1 MRRIVVL
8 LVAALALVPAGLAQ
22 NGDPGQFQGY
32 GFIAPG
38 ALIANGGGGG
48 STGALHLGGGF
59 EIFAARNLTVGGEV
73 GYIAPFRA
81 FGDGLGT
88 FSANGSYHFYAG
100 DSDRK
105 VVPFVT
111 GGYTMLF
118 RGGTT
123 SGGNFGGGV
132 TLWPKERFGI
142 RLEARDHIHKF
153 DGATLHSLTARISF
167 VFR

>member
-1 MRRIVVL
+1 MKRIFAL
-8 LVAALALVPAGLAQ
+8 LVGALALVPAGLAQ
-22 NGDPGQFQGY
+22 NGAPGQFQSY
-32 GFIAPG
+32 AFVAPG
-38 ALIANGGGGG
+38 ALIANGSGGDN
-48 STGALHLGGGF
+48 TGVLHLGGGF
-59 EIFAARNLTVGGEV
+59 EVFAARNFAVGGEG
-73 GYIAPFRA
+73 GYLAPFRA
-81 FGDGLGT
+81 FGGGLGT
-88 FSANGSYHFYAG
+88 FSANGSYHFYGG

-105 VVPFVT
+105 AVPFVT

-118 RGGTT
+118 RGDTA

-142 RLEARDHIHKF
+142 RVEARDHIHQF